1 MEQFQQQKQM
11 LSRSM
16 IQSSEIL
23 QMDVQELGEFIQR
36 EALENPM
43 IDLEEIEKGI
53 ARNRGGDEEPG
64 RSTGSDDFCR
74 KLEWL
79 SRIDEQNRVYYTE
92 EHAEAEEKG
101 PWNFAA
107 DENDLH
113 EYVMSQLLIHLK
125 TPQDKRCMEFLV
137 YNLDSRGYLS
147 EDREE
152 LKAKLGINEADFE
165 QYLHLLQS
173 AEPAGVG
180 AGNLT
185 ECLQIQIRRR
195 LENGLYDEEETA
207 VLAELAEHDMEAMGR
222 RHFAQIAD
230 RLDLPVE
237 EILRYYAML
246 QKLNPIPGNA
256 FSAREK
262 LSYIRPDVTVVRF
275 EDHFEV
281 LVNDVYLPQVSVSR
295 SYLDMMR
302 QDHSAEVRDYLQS
315 KFKRVQW
322 VQHCIQERTDT
333 LLEVSKAIVR
343 MQQDFFTRPGGT
355 RVPMGLRDIAED
367 LDLHE
372 STVSRAVK
380 NKFLQCAWG
389 IYPMSWFFT
398 RKAASDESGE
408 SMTPE
413 QVKNRI
419 REIIEGEDPK
429 KPLSDQKIANILKE
443 SGVEVSRRTVAKYR
457 GELMIPDTTGR
468 KYQSKES

>member
-1 MEQFQQQKQM
+1 MTGMEQFQQQKQI

-16 IQSSEIL
+16 IQSAEIL
-23 QMDVQELGEFIQR
+23 QMDVQELGEFIQQ
-36 EALENPM
+36 EALENPL
-43 IDLEEIEKGI
+43 IDLEEMEKGI
-53 ARNRGGDEEPG
+53 ARNRGSDEELN
-64 RSTGSDDFCR
+64 RSAGSDDFCR

-79 SRIDEQNRVYYTE
+79 SRIDEQNRVYYSE

-107 DENDLH
+107 NEDDLH
-113 EYVMSQLLIHLK
+113 EYVMSQLLIHLNS
-125 TPQDKRCMEFLV
+125 PQDRRCMEFLV

-147 EDREE
+147 DDPAEFR
-152 LKAKLGINEADFE
+152 AKLGIDEESFVR
-165 QYLHLLQS
+165 YLRLLQS

-180 AGNLT
+180 AGDLT

-195 LENGLYDEEETA
+195 LENGLYDEEEAA
-207 VLAELAEHDMEAMGR
+207 VLTALAAHDMEALGR
-222 RHFAQIAD
+222 RHFSQVAD
-230 RLDLPVE
+230 RLYLTVE
-237 EILRYYAML
+237 EVLRYYGML

-281 LVNDVYLPQVSVSR
+281 LVNDVYLPQVSVSQ
-295 SYLDMMR
+295 SYLDMMHR
-302 QDHSAEVRDYLQS
+302 DQSDEVREYLQS
-315 KFKRVQW
+315 KYKRVQW
-322 VQHCIQERTDT
+322 VQHCIEERTGT

-343 MQQDFFTRPGGT
+343 MQPEFFTKSGGV

-367 LDLHE
+367 LGIHE

-389 IYPMSWFFT
+389 IYPMSYFFT
-398 RKAASDESGE
+398 RKLPAGEAGE
-408 SMTPE
+408 STTPE

-419 REIIEGEDPK
+419 REIIGAEDPK
-429 KPLSDQKIANILKE
+429 KPLSDQKISNMLKE
-443 SGVEVSRRTVAKYR
+443 CGMEVSRRTVAKYR
-457 GELMIPDTTGR
+457 AELLIPDTTGR
-468 KYQSKES
+468 KY